1 MCNVS
6 SRDVPNMEE
15 HTLIQSAQR
24 GDMDAFRRLFE
35 ENKRRI
41 FAVAFRYAKNKEDAE
56 DILQDTFI
64 KAYQALDSFHTED
77 NTSFTS
83 WLYRISI
90 NSSIDL
96 LRKHKKMRD
105 KYFDNDDFENLSSGD
120 EGSNPEHLTHLHDVR
135 SRIAGVLNKLT
146 ARQRMIFILRHNQHL
161 STQEIAEYMNCSQ
174 GSVKKQLF
182 RAVSAI
188 KDHFKTL
195 IPEKSYEL

>member
-1 MCNVS
+1 
-6 SRDVPNMEE
+6 MEE
-15 HTLIQSAQR
+15 YTLVQSAQQ
-24 GDMDAFRRLFE
+24 GDMEAFRQLFD

-41 FAVAFRYAKNKEDAE
+41 FAIAYRYAKNKEDAE

-64 KAYQALDSFHTED
+64 KAYQALNSFHTDD

-105 KYFDNDDFENLSSGD
+105 NYFDNDKFDNLPSGD
-120 EGSNPEHLTHLHDVR
+120 AGSNPEHLTQLQDVR
-135 SRIAGVLNKLT
+135 GKISRVLNKLT
-146 ARQRMIFILRHNQHL
+146 ARQRMIFILRHYQHL
-161 STQEIAEYMNCSQ
+161 STQEIAEYMSCSQ

-188 KDHFKTL
+188 KDHFKSL

>member
-1 MCNVS
+1 
-6 SRDVPNMEE
+6 MEE
-15 HTLIQSAQR
+15 YTLVQSAQQ
-24 GDMDAFRRLFE
+24 GDMEAFRQLFD

-41 FAVAFRYAKNKEDAE
+41 FAIAYRYANNKEDAE

-64 KAYQALDSFHTED
+64 KAYQALGSFHTED

-105 KYFDNDDFENLSSGD
+105 NYFDNDKFENLPSGD
-120 EGSNPEHLTHLHDVR
+120 EGSNPEHLTHLQDVR
-135 SRIAGVLNKLT
+135 SKISSVLNKLT
-146 ARQRMIFILRHNQHL
+146 ARQRMIFILRHYQHL
-161 STQEIAEYMNCSQ
+161 STQEIAEYMSCSQ

-188 KDHFKTL
+188 KDHFKSL
-195 IPEKSYEL
+195 MPEKSYEL